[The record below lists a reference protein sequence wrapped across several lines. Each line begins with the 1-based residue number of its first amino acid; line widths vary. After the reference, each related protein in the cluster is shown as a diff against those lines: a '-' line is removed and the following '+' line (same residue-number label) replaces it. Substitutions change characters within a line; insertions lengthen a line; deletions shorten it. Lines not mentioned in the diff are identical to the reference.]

1 MLIMSELVERTGF
14 PERTIRNYIK
24 HGVIPVIDETVGPH
38 GYGEMHVRLLQ
49 AIAILQ
55 SEGVRKHH
63 ELRARLEA
71 MSPAELSRFIGEEEE
86 EEQEESLAPPA
97 PDAAHVAP
105 NQVPAPLE
113 SQARLASQAPA
124 REDWERIVLA
134 PGLELH
140 LRRDATPE
148 VRRMAEEIARR

>member
-1 MLIMSELVERTGF
+1 VERTGF

-24 HGVIPVIDETVGPH
+24 QGVIPVVDETVGPH

-55 SEGVRKHH
+55 SEGVRKHD

-71 MSPAELSRFIGEEEE
+71 MSPAQLSRFIGEEEE
-86 EEQEESLAPPA
+86 EEEEGES
-97 PDAAHVAP
+97 VAP
-105 NQVPAPLE
+105 AAPVASASTNQVPAPLE
-113 SQARLASQAPA
+113 SQARLASPPPA

-148 VRRMAEEIARR
+148 VRRMAEAIAGR